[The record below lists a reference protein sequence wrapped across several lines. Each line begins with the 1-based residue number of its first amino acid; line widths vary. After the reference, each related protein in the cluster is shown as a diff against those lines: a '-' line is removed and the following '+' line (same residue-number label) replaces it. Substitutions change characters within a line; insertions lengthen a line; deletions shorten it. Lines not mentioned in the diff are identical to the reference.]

1 MQNPKIVI
9 AVLFITGL
17 LISGYQCASTELT
30 SARLYIQQKNYE
42 RALEV
47 LQEDVSKN
55 PKSDE
60 GYFLLGVVYGEMNDM
75 NKMVESF
82 DKSLSI
88 SGKFT
93 KEISEYRI
101 SHWSTYF
108 NRGVS
113 DYKKGT
119 ETENID
125 SSKIYFNSSI
135 ENYKTAI
142 MLEPDSVNN
151 YRNIAYA
158 YLTAG
163 DLDAS
168 IDPLKKLIE
177 LEKPEDGYQYLGEI
191 YSTLGANKMI
201 EYQNTKNTQD
211 SIDAIN
217 YFNLGISVLNEGKQK
232 FPANADISASLTQ
245 SYIGAGR
252 IDEALQEAR
261 VSVAADPQNK
271 DYKYNYGVLLLNTNE
286 FAEAENQFLQALEI
300 DPEFENANY
309 NLAVTYVKWGAEINR
324 VAEEKGVMTEE
335 DIEKYQKALPY
346 LEGVVEADPEN
357 VQMWELIGKVYT
369 VLGMT
374 EDAEK
379 AFGKAD
385 ALRE

>member
-9 AVLFITGL
+9 TVLFITGL

-88 SGKFT
+88 SGKFS

-142 MLEPDSVNN
+142 MLEPDSANN

>member
-1 MQNPKIVI
+1 MQNSKIVI
-9 AVLFITGL
+9 AALFITGL

-30 SARLYIQQKNYE
+30 SARLYIQQKNYV

-60 GYFLLGVVYGEMNDM
+60 GYFLLGVVHGEMNDM

-88 SGKFT
+88 SGKFS

-125 SSKIYFNSSI
+125 SAKIYFNSSI

-142 MLEPDSVNN
+142 MLEPDSANN

-168 IDPLKKLIE
+168 VDPLKKLIE

-232 FPANADISASLTQ
+232 FPANAEISASLTQ

-309 NLAVTYVKWGAEINR
+309 NLAVTYVKWGTEMNKA
-324 VAEEKGVMTEE
+324 AEEKGIISEE
-335 DIEKYQKALPY
+335 YKEKYHKALPY
-346 LEGVVEADPEN
+346 LEGVIEKDPEN
-357 VQMWELIGKVYT
+357 IFMWELIGKVYT

-374 EDAEK
+374 EDAEN
-379 AFGKAD
+379 AFSKAD

>member
-1 MQNPKIVI
+1 MQNLKIVI

-101 SHWSTYF
+101 SYWSTYF

-119 ETENID
+119 EAENID
-125 SSKIYFNSSI
+125 SAKIYFNSSI

-142 MLEPDSVNN
+142 MLEPDSANN

-163 DLDAS
+163 NLDAS

-232 FPANADISASLTQ
+232 FPANAEISASLTQ

-374 EDAEK
+374 EDAEN
-379 AFGKAD
+379 AFSKAD

>member
-30 SARLYIQQKNYE
+30 SARLYIQQKNYV

-88 SGKFT
+88 SGKFS

-125 SSKIYFNSSI
+125 SAKIYFNSSI

-142 MLEPDSVNN
+142 MLEPDSANN

-168 IDPLKKLIE
+168 VDPLKKLIE

-201 EYQNTKNTQD
+201 EYQNTKTIQD

-286 FAEAENQFLQALEI
+286 FPEAENQFLQALEI

>member
-1 MQNPKIVI
+1 MQNSKIVI
-9 AVLFITGL
+9 AALFITGL

-30 SARLYIQQKNYE
+30 SARLYIQQKNYV

-125 SSKIYFNSSI
+125 SAKIYFNSSI

-142 MLEPDSVNN
+142 MLEPDSANN

-357 VQMWELIGKVYT
+357 IQMWELIGKVYT

-379 AFGKAD
+379 AFSKAD

>member
-1 MQNPKIVI
+1 MQNSKIVI
-9 AVLFITGL
+9 AALFITGL
-17 LISGYQCASTELT
+17 LISGYQCSSTELT
-30 SARLYIQQKNYE
+30 SARLYIQQKNYV

-60 GYFLLGVVYGEMNDM
+60 GYFLLGVVHGEMNDM
-75 NKMVESF
+75 NMMVESF

-101 SHWSTYF
+101 SYWSTYF

-119 ETENID
+119 EAENID
-125 SSKIYFNSSI
+125 SAKIYFNSSI

-142 MLEPDSVNN
+142 MLEPDSANN

-163 DLDAS
+163 NLDAS

-217 YFNLGISVLNEGKQK
+217 YFNLGISVLTEGKQK
-232 FPANADISASLTQ
+232 YPANAEISASLTQ

-309 NLAVTYVKWGAEINR
+309 NLAVTYVKWGTEMNR
-324 VAEEKGVMTEE
+324 AAEEKGIISEE
-335 DIEKYQKALPY
+335 YKEKYQKALPY
-346 LEGVVEADPEN
+346 LEGVIEKDPEN
-357 VQMWELIGKVYT
+357 IFMWELIGKVYT

-374 EDAEK
+374 EDAEN
-379 AFGKAD
+379 AFSKAD

>member
-142 MLEPDSVNN
+142 MLEPDSANN

-168 IDPLKKLIE
+168 VDPLKKLIE

>member
-1 MQNPKIVI
+1 MQNSKIVI
-9 AVLFITGL
+9 AALFITGL

-30 SARLYIQQKNYE
+30 SARLYIQQKNYV

-125 SSKIYFNSSI
+125 SAKIYFNSSI

-142 MLEPDSVNN
+142 MLEPDSANN

-163 DLDAS
+163 NLDAS

-211 SIDAIN
+211 SVDAIA
-217 YFNLGISVLNEGKQK
+217 YYNLGISVLTEGKQK
-232 FPANADISASLTQ
+232 FPANAEISASLTQ

-252 IDEALQEAR
+252 IDEALKEAR

-309 NLAVTYVKWGAEINR
+309 NLAVTYVKWGTEMNR
-324 VAEEKGVMTEE
+324 AAEEKGIISEE
-335 DIEKYQKALPY
+335 YKEKYQKALPY

-357 VQMWELIGKVYT
+357 IQMWELIGKVYT

-374 EDAEK
+374 EDAEN
-379 AFGKAD
+379 AFSKAD

>member
-82 DKSLSI
+82 DKSLAI
-88 SGKFT
+88 SGKFS

-142 MLEPDSVNN
+142 MLEPDSANN

-201 EYQNTKNTQD
+201 EYQNTKTIQD

-357 VQMWELIGKVYT
+357 IQMWELIGKVYT

-374 EDAEK
+374 EDAEN
-379 AFGKAD
+379 AFSKAD